1 MSKRTIIFSDF
12 YDTLATYAIQG
23 KDERGMKE
31 FTTLSLFLNRY
42 LQENHFMYIISNAA
56 GHTTIGDS
64 AILYNRIYNDLD
76 KTYQD
81 NLFYYAIGNP
91 TTEHE
96 KTPLNFKVVTGS
108 KEKIVA
114 KIIEEQNI
122 TQEDVV
128 IGAGDM
134 GTDIDM
140 LFKISD
146 IGGKSFYNI
155 FRYYEEVKQSD
166 EHYIRTIANKRACS
180 FIDQKYGNSL
190 SFELRTKKVYEKF
203 LSIYNELKSKYENG
217 DLSSKELEQMYYYSM
232 VNSFDYNSITNL
244 IRKEEKYISEEELTK
259 KLVLVKNTEELYH
272 QFYKIS

>member
-31 FTTLSLFLNRY
+31 FTTLSLFLNHY

-64 AILYNRIYNDLD
+64 AVMYNRIYNELD
-76 KTYQD
+76 STYQD
-81 NLFYYAIGNP
+81 HLFYYAIGNP

-108 KEKIVA
+108 KEKIVEQ
-114 KIIEEQNI
+114 IIEEQNI

-134 GTDIDM
+134 GTDINM
-140 LFKISD
+140 LCKISD

-155 FRYYEEVKQSD
+155 ARYYEEAKQSD
-166 EHYIRTIANKRACS
+166 EHYIRSIAHKRARLL
-180 FIDQKYGNSL
+180 IEQKYGDSL
-190 SFELRTKKVYEKF
+190 SFELKSKLVDEKC
-203 LSIYNELKSKYENG
+203 LSIYNVLKSKYENG
-217 DLSSKELEQMYYYSM
+217 EFRSSELEQMYYYSM
-232 VNSFDYNSITNL
+232 VSSFDYNSITNL
-244 IRKEEKYISEEELTK
+244 RKKEEKYISEEELTR
-259 KLVLVKNTEELYH
+259 KLVLVENTEELYN
-272 QFYKIS
+272 QFYKFS